1 MDSLDLDVKK
11 WLDYLDS
18 LDNSSPK
25 NNKKRKLSKINE
37 NRLNNY
43 NELRVTG
50 IDNLFFNISDM
61 KLKGRDLTNFLSK
74 LEYTFRT
81 TKDLIKKDSKS
92 NSDYLIYL
100 LLALCSIMIELI
112 QDLKLSSYDE
122 GRKFNPLKWLKNL
135 RKDISGSD
143 KPEKIIKKQKNSP
156 INFMEIEFSTNKY
169 NNHKKDDED
178 TDEVDNHDEDND
190 EVDNYD
196 EDNDKVDNDETY
208 EKLSEVESTDDESN
222 YTKDGYIIDDFVTE
236 EQFEDEDDYFY
247 NTHIEKSNVDVDEEE
262 EYEEEDYEEEDYEEE
277 DYENDIVEQSGSNN
291 IKLNKIFL
299 REFNKFKDKNNSS
312 SDEAIKYYCSLDK
325 DIRLEFLDKIRE
337 LNSSGMIIEPLLF
350 KIIKLNISKDQKNH
364 IIGQYFNTMNSMAD
378 NTKLKN
384 WLNNVMKIPYEK
396 YKGTDLDKINKKD
409 IPKFIKKLKS
419 KMDMAVHGHDQAKR
433 KIIQMMGQQITNPKS
448 KGGVL
453 GIWGPPGNGK
463 TTLIKEGIAKA
474 MDKPFVFISLGGAQD
489 ASFLEGHSFTYEGSI
504 CGRIMNGL
512 MESKCMNPIIYFDEL
527 DKISKTTRGDEI
539 TNLLVHLIDP
549 VQNCHFRDKYFH
561 GLDFDLSRV
570 TFIFSFNEP
579 QNVNHILM
587 DRITTVQTKF
597 LSPSQKLM
605 IANKYLMPNIFKDIG
620 LKNDSVIISD
630 KIINN
635 IIKKYTWEGG
645 VRKLKTMLYSIVRE
659 LNVRNLINSKVFNK
673 KVKFPFRL
681 KNDHIRELVKEYD
694 EMEKNKIHQSNK
706 VGIVNGMWA
715 NSLGMGGILSIE
727 TMLFPSK
734 SPLEIK
740 ATGSLEKV
748 IKESIEVACS
758 LAWSKIDEER
768 KNYWMG
774 KWKDK
779 PEGFHIHCPEGA
791 TPKDGPS
798 AGAALTLAIYSVL
811 MNRKINNEIS
821 MTGEINLKGKVTK
834 IGGLEEKLQGA
845 KYAGVKLALVPKDNE
860 KDLIKIRKR
869 NANLLDDDF
878 KVVIVEKFSDVM
890 KHALV

>member
-18 LDNSSPK
+18 LDKSLTK
-25 NNKKRKLSKINE
+25 NNKKRKLSEINE

-61 KLKGRDLTNFLSK
+61 NLKGRDLTNFLSK

-92 NSDYLIYL
+92 NSDYLVYL

-122 GRKFNPLKWLKNL
+122 GRKFNPLKWLKEL
-135 RKDISGSD
+135 RKEISGSD
-143 KPEKIIKKQKNSP
+143 KPEKIIKKQKNNP
-156 INFMEIEFSTNKY
+156 INFMEIQFSTNKY
-169 NNHKKDDED
+169 NNYQED
-178 TDEVDNHDEDND
+178 KEK
-190 EVDNYD
+190 
-196 EDNDKVDNDETY
+196 EDNDKEENDDEEKDDETY
-208 EKLSEVESTDDESN
+208 EKVSDVESTDDEIK
-222 YTKDGYIIDDFVTE
+222 YTKDGYVIDDFVTDDNFE
-236 EQFEDEDDYFY
+236 EFEDDYFENNY
-247 NTHIEKSNVDVDEEE
+247 TEKSKNDDEDYEDYEDDEDYEDE
-262 EYEEEDYEEEDYEEE
+262 EYEEYDDN
-277 DYENDIVEQSGSNN
+277 YENDIIEKSGSNN
-291 IKLNKIFL
+291 IKLNKNFL
-299 REFNKFKDKNNSS
+299 KEFNKFKDKNNSS

-325 DIRLEFLDKIRE
+325 DIRLDFLDKIKE
-337 LNSSGMIIEPLLF
+337 LNSSNMITEPLLF

-364 IIGQYFNTMNSMAD
+364 IIGQYFNTMNSLGD

-396 YKGTDLDKINKKD
+396 YKGTDLDKINKKN

-419 KMDMAVHGHDQAKR
+419 KMDAAVHGHDQAKR

-474 MDKPFVFISLGGAQD
+474 MNKPFVFISLGGAQD

-587 DRITTVQTKF
+587 DRITTVETKF

-620 LKNDSVIISD
+620 LKNNSVIISD

-645 VRKLKTMLYSIVRE
+645 VRKLKTMLYSIIRE
-659 LNVRNLINSKVFNK
+659 LNVRNLINSKVFQK
-673 KVKFPFRL
+673 KVKFPFIL

-694 EMEKNKIHQSNK
+694 EMEKNTIHQSNK

-758 LAWSKIDEER
+758 LAWSKIDDEK
-768 KNYWMG
+768 KNYWMT
-774 KWKDK
+774 KWKDN

-869 NANLLDDDF
+869 NASLFDDNF
-878 KVVIVEKFSDVM
+878 KVIIVEKFSDVM